1 MISSK
6 EIKEKAEKRY
16 SSFLKQIYQEDT
28 FFPLIIKGDKKPTSD
43 ISTFEKEIRDLVI
56 NSKDNKGF
64 GYDIDFKTVKTKFL
78 GEQKLPQEIRF
89 LSEHDYLKFIG
100 KVKEVEDFKADYDL
114 IISEFEELKDWAEKH
129 PTQIIQNHGIWSE
142 LLKVC
147 VYFKANP
154 YPKLFVRELPVKVHT
169 KFIEQNKSI
178 LRELLDVIL
187 SESLVIDEKEFEK
200 RFNLKIQE
208 PLIQIRI
215 LDKNISKRYFSGISR
230 LAIPVSDFETL
241 DLPLK
246 KTIIVENKTNLHT
259 MLTLPHINETIAV
272 FGGGYSVNNIK
283 NASWLNKLEIIYWGD
298 IDVQGFEILSQ
309 FRGYFPTVKSILMDK
324 ETFDKFF
331 ENDNGTESKIKCQ
344 LNLNKQEQDLYAIL
358 KENNWR
364 LEQEKIPIDYVNN
377 IILK

>member
-64 GYDIDFKTVKTKFL
+64 GYEIDFKTVNTKFL
-78 GEQKLPQEIRF
+78 GEQKLPHEIKF
-89 LSEHDYLKFIG
+89 SSEHDYLKFIG
-100 KVKEVEDFKADYDL
+100 KVKEVEDFKVDYNL
-114 IISEFEELKDWAEKH
+114 ILTEFEELKEWAEKH
-129 PTQIIQNHGIWSE
+129 PIQIIQNHGIWSD

-154 YPKLFVRELPVKVHT
+154 YPKRFVRELPIKVHT
-169 KFIEQNKSI
+169 KFIEQNRSI
-178 LRELLDVIL
+178 LRELLNVII
-187 SESLVIDEKEFEK
+187 SESVVNDEKEFEK
-200 RFNLKIQE
+200 RFNLNVQE

-215 LDKNISKRYFSGISR
+215 LDNNISKRYFSGISQ

-246 KTIIVENKTNLHT
+246 KIIIVENKTNLHT

-309 FRGYFPTVKSILMDK
+309 FRGYFPTVKSVLMDK
-324 ETFDKFF
+324 ETFNKFF
-331 ENDNGTESKIKCQ
+331 ENDCGKKSKIRCQ
-344 LNLNKQEQDLYAIL
+344 LNLDEHEKELYELL
-358 KENNWR
+358 KLKNWR
-364 LEQEKIPIDYVNN
+364 LEQEKIPIDYVNKL
-377 IILK
+377 ILK